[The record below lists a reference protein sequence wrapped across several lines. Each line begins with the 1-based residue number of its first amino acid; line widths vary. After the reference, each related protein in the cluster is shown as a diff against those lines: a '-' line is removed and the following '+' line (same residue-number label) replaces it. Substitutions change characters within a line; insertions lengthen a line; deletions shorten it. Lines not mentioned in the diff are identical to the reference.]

1 MVFKAVKKWTRKAG
15 KNFKKVTGINPVMNK
30 RGVKNVR
37 KFAAATP
44 MGVLGGA
51 LAHTWKKRRKK

>member
-1 MVFKAVKKWTRKAG
+1 MVFKAFRKWAQKAG
-15 KNFKKVTGINPVMNK
+15 KNMKKVTGINPVPNK
-30 RGVKNVR
+30 RGLKNVR